1 MMSEL
6 SETKLAR
13 PMDKSNMGGD
23 DAALAGLVA
32 MLNNPDI
39 TGAEVPKGVD
49 VSVPKVGVIGAG
61 PAPSLAALVAE
72 QAVANRS
79 TGVIIVDDAPA
90 APVPA
95 RKPENTAKIFFT
107 GGLKVGKDYLAQ
119 AANADIH
126 GFADPLYALATY
138 FFGVKVSSA
147 EGKELPGCRE
157 LLQSIGQC
165 GRGVLSPQYPMSLG
179 RAAFAQMMRSLDTQ
193 QTPGFCPSVD
203 WKNYGLDENLW
214 VNACVKRVS
223 EHVAENP
230 GDRVAITNCRFINEY
245 RALETAGF
253 QPWHVMCSGP
263 TRASRL
269 IKAGIDL
276 NSPVLKDISEQLALR
291 LDEQVTKK
299 ISQQRNGPMLHVIWN
314 DPTPPPSPRLH
325 TVNSFL
331 QQLAINEI
339 N

>member
-1 MMSEL
+1 MSEL

-23 DAALAGLVA
+23 DAALAALVG

-49 VSVPKVGVIGAG
+49 VSVPKVA
-61 PAPSLAALVAE
+61 APSVAPLVAE
-72 QAVANRS
+72 ANRS

-95 RKPENTAKIFFT
+95 RKPENTAKVFFT

-119 AANADIH
+119 AANANIL

-138 FFGVKVSSA
+138 FFGVKVSSV

-157 LLQSIGQC
+157 LLQAIGQC
-165 GRGVLSPQYPMSLG
+165 GRGILTPQYPMSLG
-179 RAAFAQMMRSLDTQ
+179 RAAFVQLMRSLGTQ
-193 QTPGFCPSVD
+193 NTPSFCPSVD

-214 VNACVKRVS
+214 VNACIKRVS

-245 RALETAGF
+245 KALEAAGF

-269 IKAGIDL
+269 VKAGIDL
-276 NSPVLKDISEQLALR
+276 NSPVLKDISEQLAMR
-291 LDEQVTKK
+291 LDAQVTQK

-331 QQLAINEI
+331 QALAINEI

>member
-39 TGAEVPKGVD
+39 TGAQVPKGVD
-49 VSVPKVGVIGAG
+49 VSVPKTHNIV
-61 PAPSLAALVAE
+61 LASDGKSLVAE
-72 QAVANRS
+72 PIRQS
-79 TGVIIVDDAPA
+79 TASMIVDDAPA

-95 RKPENTAKIFFT
+95 RKQESTAKIFFT
-107 GGLKVGKDYLAQ
+107 GGLKVGKDYLAL
-119 AANADIH
+119 AANSTIL
-126 GFADPLYALATY
+126 GFADPMYALATY
-138 FFGVKVSSA
+138 FFGVKVSAS

-157 LLQSIGQC
+157 LLQAIGAC
-165 GRGVLSPQYPMSLG
+165 GRGIISAQYPMSLG
-179 RAAFAQMMRSLDTQ
+179 RAAFVQLMRSLGTQ
-193 QTPGFCPSVD
+193 NTPSFCPSVD
-203 WKNYGLDENLW
+203 WKNYGLDELLW
-214 VNACVKRVS
+214 VNATVNRAAEYAK
-223 EHVAENP
+223 ENP
-230 GDRVAITNCRFINEY
+230 AERLAITNCRFVTEY
-245 RALETAGF
+245 KALEAAGF

-269 IKAGIDL
+269 VKAGIDL
-276 NSPVLKDISEQLALR
+276 NSPALKDVTEQLAAR
-291 LDEQVTKK
+291 LDAQVTQK